1 MMRRRKRVTMRL
13 SSAAVDT
20 SRRSSRWC
28 TLKSRRV
35 SQFHNR
41 CTGRDIDGGSIH
53 RAPGRARKVAP
64 PGREARFPVE
74 RRRRGKEGRA
84 RDRPIFAF
92 RSRRTLVPRELF
104 RLIVAIR
111 CVVIALVAI
120 IAQIEQRQRRSIG
133 EDPSRGKRKK
143 KLAGSEI

>member
-1 MMRRRKRVTMRL
+1 MMRRRKRVTMQL

-28 TLKSRRV
+28 TLKYRRV

-41 CTGRDIDGGSIH
+41 CRGRDIGDRFIGP
-53 RAPGRARKVAP
+53 RD
-64 PGREARFPVE
+64 GREKSRLQEGKRGSPRGETEKRKRRSCTRWANICLSESTNSRSARTFPAHC
-74 RRRRGKEGRA
+74 G
-84 RDRPIFAF
+84 
-92 RSRRTLVPRELF
+92 
-104 RLIVAIR
+104 IR
-111 CVVIALVAI
+111 CVVVALVAI